1 MSRTDAHAPFRVRLA
16 RGELAARPVHACAD
30 RDCDLPDRPPA
41 RWYPGCAPT
50 HCHWEFH
57 YTGVGVCACQ
67 MCHGGADNR
76 AENRRRRRRSKVYL
90 AAGVHNDR
98 MRDEL
103 P

>member
-1 MSRTDAHAPFRVRLA
+1 
-16 RGELAARPVHACAD
+16 
-30 RDCDLPDRPPA
+30 
-41 RWYPGCAPT
+41 
-50 HCHWEFH
+50 
-57 YTGVGVCACQ
+57 

-103 P
+103 PPDMVG